1 MLVYTDANKTM
12 MSVLADTVKR
22 ILSSVSVYGTI
33 VCMPRGTQ
41 NTEGIDRA
49 IALILKERA
58 EFLGKSERALAL
70 ETSVSRWRVND
81 IFTMKR
87 PILVNELEELADAL
101 GLVGSSV
108 MREAERSLEEQAD
121 EHSKPAEVIDFPRAQ
136 EENLPDFTK
145 LAARKVTNRPEWEA
159 RRALDDIGEE
169 NQDPV
174 DY

>member
-1 MLVYTDANKTM
+1 
-12 MSVLADTVKR
+12 MSVLADNVKR

-41 NTEGIDRA
+41 NSEDIDRA

-81 IFTMKR
+81 VFTMKR

-108 MREAERSLEEQAD
+108 MREAERSLKEQAD
-121 EHSKPAEVIDFPRAQ
+121 EHSKPAEVIDFPHTQ

-145 LAARKVTNRPEWEA
+145 LAARTVTNRPEWEK
-159 RRALDDIGEE
+159 RQALNEIGEE
-169 NQDPV
+169 SQDPG
-174 DY
+174 DYE